1 MSGIYE
7 SLVPEISARQL
18 EDILAECDKR
28 DLAAMNKRMDY
39 YRNELEPVHP
49 QSMSE
54 DTWRDRRDNWT
65 SIPLAQLL
73 VDAIATGLYNRE
85 VERTTGNEAYDKALT
100 PVWDKLILTM
110 PQNCRLASVVG
121 DTVLRLAPDWRD
133 GVRVSVWDG
142 RHVIPIYDPDDPQ
155 TIIGLVYDYV
165 ADPVASQ
172 IARVVKGTGAAEARM
187 EIITRHI
194 RNPLTGAIEQPGIRA
209 RFIDGRRVPWEADTD
224 TDAYNPFGDFLDG
237 VFWRNEM
244 DVTAARG
251 VPDLEHLLPMLQAV
265 NESTTDAR
273 LLLLW
278 NLYPIIATTADLEE
292 QPDYS
297 HKAVWALGAL
307 PNGSPADVKMLE
319 WSQNLEGFKTHFE
332 HLLALIHETARIP
345 SIATGDL
352 THIGELSSG
361 RAYEIALRP
370 YLDMIAE
377 REKLCSI
384 QEIELMRTMIAV
396 LAYMGKAPFTGL
408 TTNYGLGFDQP
419 DPIRIDEATAE
430 ASVTFEPVRVAEDA
444 AIAAQAHSTRI
455 GAGFESV
462 ETAIRETHPDWSDD
476 DVREELE
483 RVGAGKAA
491 EVDASADLRIAQQRQ
506 ELANAG
512 SGKPTPA

>member
-1 MSGIYE
+1 
-7 SLVPEISARQL
+7 
-18 EDILAECDKR
+18 
-28 DLAAMNKRMDY
+28 
-39 YRNELEPVHP
+39 
-49 QSMSE
+49 
-54 DTWRDRRDNWT
+54 
-65 SIPLAQLL
+65 
-73 VDAIATGLYNRE
+73 
-85 VERTTGNEAYDKALT
+85 
-100 PVWDKLILTM
+100 
-110 PQNCRLASVVG
+110 
-121 DTVLRLAPDWRD
+121 
-133 GVRVSVWDG
+133 
-142 RHVIPIYDPDDPQ
+142 
-155 TIIGLVYDYV
+155 
-165 ADPVASQ
+165 
-172 IARVVKGTGAAEARM
+172 
-187 EIITRHI
+187 
-194 RNPLTGAIEQPGIRA
+194 
-209 RFIDGRRVPWEADTD
+209 
-224 TDAYNPFGDFLDG
+224 
-237 VFWRNEM
+237 M